1 MTIMYNRK
9 AEEFSEK
16 QNAACKKA
24 KKACPSIYGIYL
36 MYRRKYRER

>member
-36 MYRRKYRER
+36 MYRRIYRER